1 MRWIPFILLLYAVL
15 LVQTT
20 LGRVLVFS
28 TDSLGPVGPDLLAI
42 MAVFVALRVRSG
54 VDAALAGWI
63 LGFALDLTVAA
74 GTGSTTVL
82 GPMALSYALGS
93 WGVYRIRE
101 ALFRD
106 RMTVQALLV
115 FVFCCVVHFLWVTA
129 ESLFAGGPMNWACYG
144 RLLLQAAALAAYTAV
159 LAPLG
164 LRGLGAIRGWIVH
177 APAGRNRRGRR

>member
-1 MRWIPFILLLYAVL
+1 MRWIPFILLLYVVL

-28 TDSLGPVGPDLLAI
+28 TNSLGAVGPDLLAI
-42 MAVFVALRVRSG
+42 LAVFVALRVRAG

-74 GTGSTTVL
+74 GTGSTIVL
-82 GPMALSYALGS
+82 GPMALSYALGC
-93 WGVYRIRE
+93 WGVYRVRE

-115 FVFCCVVHFLWVTA
+115 FVFCCVVHFIWVTA
-129 ESLFAGGPMNWACYG
+129 ESLFAGDGTSWSCYG
-144 RLLLQAAALAAYTAV
+144 RLLLQALALGAYTAV
-159 LAPLG
+159 LAPVG
-164 LRGLGAIRGWIVH
+164 LRGLAAIRGWIVQ
-177 APAGRNRRGRR
+177 APAGRSRRGRR